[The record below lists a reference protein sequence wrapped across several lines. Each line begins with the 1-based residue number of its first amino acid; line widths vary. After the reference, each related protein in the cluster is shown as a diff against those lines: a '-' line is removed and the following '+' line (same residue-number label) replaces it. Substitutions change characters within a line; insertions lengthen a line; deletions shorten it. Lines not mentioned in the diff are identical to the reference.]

1 MTEIPRSRGPNS
13 TEVDAVEAYRA
24 VRSHEVM
31 LNQATSAFE
40 HAVLVP
46 LTALNGG
53 AIVALLTLAGA
64 VADKSPLPAGWLV
77 GASTAW
83 ALGLIA
89 AALAASCAFQ
99 RQRAINAGHRALR
112 ERVEQ
117 IVFSTDPDLQE
128 ALSGPTGGPGAEADG
143 RREVWA
149 PVYACLVD
157 LHCLLRPWRGIRIR
171 SGRVRGIV

>member
-1 MTEIPRSRGPNS
+1 MTEIPRSPGPNGK
-13 TEVDAVEAYRA
+13 EVDAVEAYRA

-77 GASTAW
+77 GASMAW

-89 AALAASCAFQ
+89 AALAASCAFRQ
-99 RQRAINAGHRALR
+99 QRAINAAHRALR

-117 IVFSTDPDLQE
+117 LVFSTDPDLLK
-128 ALSGPTGGPGAEADG
+128 ALSGPKVDREQKRMEAEKYGRWFLRAWWISIGCFVLGAAFASFA
-143 RREVWA
+143 VVFA
-149 PVYACLVD
+149 A
-157 LHCLLRPWRGIRIR
+157 
-171 SGRVRGIV
+171 

>member
-1 MTEIPRSRGPNS
+1 MTEIPRSPGPS
-13 TEVDAVEAYRA
+13 GKEVDAVEAYRA

-64 VADKSPLPAGWLV
+64 VADKNPLPTGWLV
-77 GASTAW
+77 GATTAW
-83 ALGLIA
+83 ALGLLA
-89 AALAASCAFQ
+89 AALAASSAFRQ
-99 RQRAINAGHRALR
+99 QRAINAAHRALR

-117 IVFSTDPDLQE
+117 LVFSTDPDLLE
-128 ALSGPTGGPGAEADG
+128 ALSGPAVDRKKQRGEAKKYGQWFLYAWWISVVCFVVGAIFAS
-143 RREVWA
+143 VA
-149 PVYACLVD
+149 VVSAA
-157 LHCLLRPWRGIRIR
+157 
-171 SGRVRGIV
+171 

>member
-1 MTEIPRSRGPNS
+1 MTEIPRSHDPRGRKV
-13 TEVDAVEAYRA
+13 EAVEAYRA

-53 AIVALLTLAGA
+53 AIVALVTLAGA

-89 AALAASCAFQ
+89 AALAASYAFQ
-99 RQRAINAGHRALR
+99 RQRAINAAHRALR

-117 IVFSTDPDLQE
+117 IVFSTEPELRK
-128 ALSGPTGGPGAEADG
+128 ALSGPRVDREQKRIDAEKYRRQFMRAWWISIGCFVLGA
-143 RREVWA
+143 
-149 PVYACLVD
+149 ACASLAV
-157 LHCLLRPWRGIRIR
+157 
-171 SGRVRGIV
+171 VFAA

>member
-1 MTEIPRSRGPNS
+1 MTEVPRSPGPNS
-13 TEVDAVEAYRA
+13 KQVEAVEAYRA

-89 AALAASCAFQ
+89 AALAASCAFRQ
-99 RQRAINAGHRALR
+99 QRAINAAYRALR

-117 IVFSTDPDLQE
+117 LVFSTDPDLVK
-128 ALSGPTGGPGAEADG
+128 ALSGSKVDREQKRMEAEKYGGWFLRAWWISIGCFVLGAAFASFA
-143 RREVWA
+143 VVLA
-149 PVYACLVD
+149 A
-157 LHCLLRPWRGIRIR
+157 
-171 SGRVRGIV
+171 

>member
-1 MTEIPRSRGPNS
+1 MTEIPCGPGPNGK
-13 TEVDAVEAYRA
+13 EVDAVEAYRA

-64 VADKSPLPAGWLV
+64 VADRNPLPARWV
-77 GASTAW
+77 VAASAAW
-83 ALGLIA
+83 AFGLIA
-89 AALAASCAFQ
+89 AALATSCAFRQ
-99 RQRAINAGHRALR
+99 QRAINAAHRALR

-117 IVFSTDPDLQE
+117 LVFSTDPELLK
-128 ALSGPTGGPGAEADG
+128 ALSGPKVDREQKRMEAETYGRWFLRAWWIAIGCFVLGAAFG
-143 RREVWA
+143 SCAVVFA
-149 PVYACLVD
+149 A
-157 LHCLLRPWRGIRIR
+157 
-171 SGRVRGIV
+171 

>member
-1 MTEIPRSRGPNS
+1 MTEIPRSPGPNGK
-13 TEVDAVEAYRA
+13 EVDAVEAYRA

-53 AIVALLTLAGA
+53 AVVALLTLAGA

-89 AALAASCAFQ
+89 AALAASCAFRQ
-99 RQRAINAGHRALR
+99 QRAINAAHRALR

-117 IVFSTDPDLQE
+117 LVFSTDPELVK
-128 ALSGPTGGPGAEADG
+128 ALSG
-143 RREVWA
+143 A
-149 PVYACLVD
+149 PVDREQKRMEAQTYGRWF
-157 LHCLLRPWRGIRIR
+157 LRAWWISVGCFVLGAAFA
-171 SGRVRGIV
+171 SFAVVFAA

>member
-1 MTEIPRSRGPNS
+1 MTEIPRSRGPNGK
-13 TEVDAVEAYRA
+13 EVDAVEAYRA

-53 AIVALLTLAGA
+53 AIIALLTLAGA

-83 ALGLIA
+83 ALGLLA
-89 AALAASCAFQ
+89 AALAATCAFRQ
-99 RQRAINAGHRALR
+99 QRAINAGHRALR

-117 IVFSTDPDLQE
+117 LVFSTDPDLRK
-128 ALSGPTGGPGAEADG
+128 ALSGPKVDREQKRKDAEKYG
-143 RREVWA
+143 RRFMRAWWISIGCFVLGA
-149 PVYACLVD
+149 AFASFAVVFAA
-157 LHCLLRPWRGIRIR
+157 
-171 SGRVRGIV
+171 

>member
-128 ALSGPTGGPGAEADG
+128 ALSGPTVDREQKRIDAEKYG
-143 RREVWA
+143 RRFMHAWWISI
-149 PVYACLVD
+149 ACFVLGAAFASVAVVFA
-157 LHCLLRPWRGIRIR
+157 G
-171 SGRVRGIV
+171 

>member
-1 MTEIPRSRGPNS
+1 
-13 TEVDAVEAYRA
+13 
-24 VRSHEVM
+24 M

-53 AIVALLTLAGA
+53 AIIALLTLAGA

-89 AALAASCAFQ
+89 AAGATPCAFRQ
-99 RQRAINAGHRALR
+99 QRAINAAHRALR
-112 ERVEQ
+112 EQVEQ
-117 IVFSTDPDLQE
+117 LVFSTDPDLLKALRGPKVDREQKRME
-128 ALSGPTGGPGAEADG
+128 AATYGRWFLRAWWIAIGFFVLGAAFASFA
-143 RREVWA
+143 VVFA
-149 PVYACLVD
+149 A
-157 LHCLLRPWRGIRIR
+157 
-171 SGRVRGIV
+171 